1 MPRVVGIDH
10 LVLSVGEFARS
21 KEFYDKLLKF
31 LGFKLKHDYADMAG
45 WSNGK
50 TLFWIAAA
58 DEQGRKH
65 KYRKGDI
72 GFHHYAFELASR
84 KAVDELGTF
93 LENNGMTVVDPPGE
107 YYGRNYYAV
116 YFTDPDGM
124 KLEGMIWAPPPKAA
138 RKTRPQRQEQVKRR
152 PKRPATPAI
161 RSRAALRARRLS
173 RPPAGWRQPGCGHNA
188 WRRTARDLP
197 LRPDRLC
204 FGHVAE

>member
-65 KYRKGDI
+65 RYRKGVS
-72 GFHHYAFELASR
+72 AFI
-84 KAVDELGTF
+84 T
-93 LENNGMTVVDPPGE
+93 M
-107 YYGRNYYAV
+107 
-116 YFTDPDGM
+116 
-124 KLEGMIWAPPPKAA
+124 
-138 RKTRPQRQEQVKRR
+138 
-152 PKRPATPAI
+152 
-161 RSRAALRARRLS
+161 LS
-173 RPPAGWRQPGCGHNA
+173 SSPAGKRWMN
-188 WRRTARDLP
+188 WAR
-197 LRPDRLC
+197 
-204 FGHVAE
+204 FSKTTE

>member
-10 LVLSVGEFARS
+10 LVLSVGDFALS
-21 KEFYDKLLKF
+21 KAFYHELLGF
-31 LGFKLKHDYADMAG
+31 LGFKLKYEYADMAG

-58 DEQGRKH
+58 DATGRKH

-84 KAVDELGTF
+84 SDVDELGAF
-93 LENNGMTVVDPPGE
+93 LKTHGMTILDAPGE

-124 KLEGMIWAPPPKAA
+124 KLEGMIWAPP
-138 RKTRPQRQEQVKRR
+138 RKKKPRKKKPPPRNGTR
-152 PKRPATPAI
+152 
-161 RSRAALRARRLS
+161 RS
-173 RPPAGWRQPGCGHNA
+173 
-188 WRRTARDLP
+188 
-197 LRPDRLC
+197 
-204 FGHVAE
+204 

>member
-10 LVLSVGEFARS
+10 LVLSVGDFARS
-21 KEFYDKLLKF
+21 KAFYGKLLKF

-58 DEQGRKH
+58 DAQGKKH

-72 GFHHYAFELASR
+72 GFHHYAFELSSR
-84 KAVDELGTF
+84 KAVDALGAF
-93 LENNGMTVVDPPGE
+93 LEENDMTVVDPPGE

-124 KLEGMIWAPPPKAA
+124 KLEGMIWAPPEKKHKAA
-138 RKTRPQRQEQVKRR
+138 SRRKS
-152 PKRPATPAI
+152 PKN
-161 RSRAALRARRLS
+161 ARRKS
-173 RPPAGWRQPGCGHNA
+173 
-188 WRRTARDLP
+188 
-197 LRPDRLC
+197 
-204 FGHVAE
+204 